1 MAVNTQ
7 PGIQQDLSM
16 AFGLCSV
23 SMRRAV
29 RGAMQSY
36 ARFGPLQMAMRSFS
50 AYRTR
55 PLPGHRRGSGGV
67 VLISALS
74 PGACQVRQCG
84 KTARAQAGDVFMLD
98 VDQGF
103 ELDAT
108 DMETRALPVEIGFLR
123 RHFPDYARFGGGLPG
138 DSGLGRLGRGL
149 LAETVAAAEWGEA
162 QVARGQLPAVRGCQ
176 SACNTDPL
184 STRPRG

>member
-1 MAVNTQ
+1 
-7 PGIQQDLSM
+7 
-16 AFGLCSV
+16 
-23 SMRRAV
+23 MRRAV
-29 RGAMQSY
+29 RGAMQGY
-36 ARFGPLQMAMRSFS
+36 PRFGPLQMAMLSFS

-74 PGACQVRQCG
+74 PGACQVRQGG
-84 KTARAQAGDVFMLD
+84 KTGRAQAGDVFMLD

-103 ELDAT
+103 ELDTT
-108 DMETRALPVEIGFLR
+108 DMETRALQVETGFLR
-123 RHFPDYARFGGGLPG
+123 RHFPDYARFGGGACR
-138 DSGLGRLGRGL
+138 GRRPRALGRGL
-149 LAETVAAAEWGEA
+149 LAETAAAAEWGEA

-176 SACNTDPL
+176 SACNADPL